1 MCSFTDVFSETFRQ
15 TISSDNSFDSTIFLS
30 VSLRF
35 LLFFIYLKDHLQVDY
50 WRHSVMYL

>member
-1 MCSFTDVFSETFRQ
+1 MCSFSDVFSETFRR
-15 TISSDNSFDSTIFLS
+15 TIISDNSFDSTIFLS